1 MYLSEDNLPTRPEML
16 STTAELQIRG
26 VIHFPFLKR

>member
-1 MYLSEDNLPTRPEML
+1 MYLPADNFPTRPEML

-26 VIHFPFLKR
+26 FIHFPFLKR